1 MAEVPDVILST
12 YKRVSNEY
20 PSFVALKRINDKYY
34 LYSQTTR
41 YDKKEKKQKTVSKY
55 LGRIT
60 AEGVFIKKSRTSE
73 KDDLEIAKEVIEAH
87 GGKVVL
93 PETAGNNVQVAV
105 KNLTLD
111 EIDDRILTAMS
122 MNARASAAFIET
134 CMSLE
139 QGAAESRIKQL
150 EKRYGIRYV
159 AEIDTEKLGYSKFMA
174 FGRFL
179 GKVPTVETIKTATK
193 SIPNI
198 QLVATLKGKY
208 DLFMYILAK
217 NNEELTAILTEI
229 ELGLSA
235 YKMKLYNS
243 HFHETYNFIPIRD
256 EFLELVKS
264 ELKQR
269 GYRLL
274 KELNN
279 NGDAKFAEIDKKY
292 AQERGRSS
300 YAYYGLINNG
310 ILKRVTIN
318 MSAAPIRGIGIVYA
332 SFIDW
337 GKFAKNRSSLL
348 LDISE
353 DVKLPTSKYIL
364 VGDVGIPRGGIFF
377 IPLFAEGDLECT
389 KERLD
394 KFKLGTSLDTYIVSK
409 VIIGSFCIRKFDNGH
424 SRQYDILVEKYGI
437 PKRPY
442 LNYHETGR
450 MKKES
455 QRRDIR
461 GLKLSDAEE
470 V

>member
-1 MAEVPDVILST
+1 M
-12 YKRVSNEY
+12 
-20 PSFVALKRINDKYY
+20 
-34 LYSQTTR
+34 
-41 YDKKEKKQKTVSKY
+41 
-55 LGRIT
+55 
-60 AEGVFIKKSRTSE
+60 
-73 KDDLEIAKEVIEAH
+73 IEAH

-235 YKMKLYNS
+235 
-243 HFHETYNFIPIRD
+243 
-256 EFLELVKS
+256 
-264 ELKQR
+264 
-269 GYRLL
+269 
-274 KELNN
+274 
-279 NGDAKFAEIDKKY
+279 
-292 AQERGRSS
+292 
-300 YAYYGLINNG
+300 
-310 ILKRVTIN
+310 
-318 MSAAPIRGIGIVYA
+318 
-332 SFIDW
+332 
-337 GKFAKNRSSLL
+337 
-348 LDISE
+348 
-353 DVKLPTSKYIL
+353 
-364 VGDVGIPRGGIFF
+364 
-377 IPLFAEGDLECT
+377 
-389 KERLD
+389 
-394 KFKLGTSLDTYIVSK
+394 
-409 VIIGSFCIRKFDNGH
+409 
-424 SRQYDILVEKYGI
+424 
-437 PKRPY
+437 
-442 LNYHETGR
+442 
-450 MKKES
+450 
-455 QRRDIR
+455 
-461 GLKLSDAEE
+461 
-470 V
+470 